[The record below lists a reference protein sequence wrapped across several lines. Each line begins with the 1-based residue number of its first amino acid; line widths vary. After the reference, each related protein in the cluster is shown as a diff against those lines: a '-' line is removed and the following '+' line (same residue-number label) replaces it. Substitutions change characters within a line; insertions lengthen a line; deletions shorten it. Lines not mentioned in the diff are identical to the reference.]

1 LKLTVNT
8 RTSIKSYIPL
18 FISKFDADIANL
30 QIAAS
35 QKIGK
40 EKFAMAIDI
49 PLAWSII
56 KMEQSIVIE
65 INPTYTGG

>member
-1 LKLTVNT
+1 
-8 RTSIKSYIPL
+8 
-18 FISKFDADIANL
+18 L